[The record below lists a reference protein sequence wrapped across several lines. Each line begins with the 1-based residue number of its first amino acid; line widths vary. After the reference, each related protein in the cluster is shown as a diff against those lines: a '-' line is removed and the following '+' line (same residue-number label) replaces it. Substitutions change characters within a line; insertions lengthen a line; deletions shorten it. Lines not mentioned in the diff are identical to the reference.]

1 MARVRMV
8 TRTVDVTVA
17 EVMQIDVNTAEVKIV
32 IYELPGKFTDN
43 DAILKS
49 INNDIPVS
57 IKAVAVQSVNT
68 KEVLYGMPEIDF
80 IKMAKVLPPR
90 TQTE

>member
-32 IYELPGKFTDN
+32 TYELSGKFTDN

-49 INNDIPVS
+49 INKDIPVS

-90 TQTE
+90 T